1 MCSLIIL
8 ITSKLEIADRFI
20 RNNVHTLEDFE
31 WKKIVKSKF
40 IHESEKYQKEAV
52 VQSLNYEASYGC

>member
-40 IHESEKYQKEAV
+40 IHESEK
-52 VQSLNYEASYGC
+52 